1 MSYSSALK
9 NKVST
14 YWPFPTH
21 DSSKFVIL
29 EALQVSL
36 SGGRVDCRLAAD
48 VRQHTARCGM
58 VVTVGVGVL
67 VVFPHYVLLMAVIS
81 LEWELSPCR
90 C

>member
-1 MSYSSALK
+1 
-9 NKVST
+9 
-14 YWPFPTH
+14 
-21 DSSKFVIL
+21 
-29 EALQVSL
+29 
-36 SGGRVDCRLAAD
+36 
-48 VRQHTARCGM
+48 M